1 MRDLFRISIVF
12 SILIAFIFGQD
23 KPKSILPGPE
33 RAEGDGPFKRLVIRG
48 ATAVSYT
55 HLRAHET

>member
-1 MRDLFRISIVF
+1 MRHLFRISIVF

-48 ATAVSYT
+48 ATVIDGSGA
-55 HLRAHET
+55 